1 MPAVNSG
8 DHNVGYTAGYLAEA
22 KVKSWLITIT
32 ITITLAVA
40 ALMKIK

>member
-32 ITITLAVA
+32 ITLAVA